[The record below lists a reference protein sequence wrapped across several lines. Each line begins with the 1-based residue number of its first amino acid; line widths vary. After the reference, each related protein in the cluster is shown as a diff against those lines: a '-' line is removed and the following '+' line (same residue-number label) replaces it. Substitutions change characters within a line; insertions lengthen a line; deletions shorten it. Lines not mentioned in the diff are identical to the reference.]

1 MSLNMNV
8 GAFVVLLGLS
18 VGLPLSQLSE
28 PVEQPQF
35 RLLPVSMSMAVAA
48 AESVT
53 SGQALNALLG
63 MTEDHP
69 VYEIYVLG
77 IDLSLI
83 KVQVDALD
91 GEVVVGV
98 GEEQGLRKIEQ
109 IVQPDQGGAI

>member
-28 PVEQPQF
+28 TVEQPQF
-35 RLLPVSMSMAVAA
+35 RPLPVSMSMAVEA
-48 AESVT
+48 AEAVT

-63 MTEDHP
+63 ITEDHP

-77 IDLSLI
+77 INLSLI

>member
-18 VGLPLSQLSE
+18 VGLPLSHLSE

-35 RLLPVSMSMAVAA
+35 RPLPVSMSMAVKA

-83 KVQVDALD
+83 KVQVDALN

-109 IVQPDQGGAI
+109 IVQTDQGGAI